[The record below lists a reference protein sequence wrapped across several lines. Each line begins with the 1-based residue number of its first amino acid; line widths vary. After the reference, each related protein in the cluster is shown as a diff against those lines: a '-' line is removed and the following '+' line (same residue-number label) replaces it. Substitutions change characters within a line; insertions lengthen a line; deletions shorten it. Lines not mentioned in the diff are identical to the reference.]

1 MTESDEE
8 RDPGYE
14 PGDRVEARFQG
25 RARFFAGV
33 IKKCRTN
40 GLYDIEYDDG
50 EVEVRVRPKYIKPE
64 EAKKQHTLPPKEDA
78 VEVSWEKGQRVEAK
92 LRGHADYVKCI
103 VFRAHDDGSC
113 DLEAENGELLKR
125 IPGDNL
131 RKRASSPVKKPIL
144 MSDDE
149 PIRPKRPLVKRP
161 SELSASDDSSAQP
174 NVRFKQGQTIE
185 AKRNGKDCYT
195 PGVVARCRLNGS
207 YDIDFD
213 DGDKPIEAQYKGKSK
228 FYPGVISRCRLN
240 GTYDIDY
247 DDGEKETGVA
257 AELIRL
263 LGKKGGGD
271 SDDDPKQKKFREG
284 DKVEAQYKGK
294 SKFYPG
300 VISRCRLNGTYDID
314 YDDGEK
320 ETGVAAELIRLLGK
334 KGGGDSDDD
343 PKQKKFRE
351 GDKVEAQYK
360 GKSKFYPG
368 VISRCRLNGTYDI
381 DYDDGEKETGVAA
394 ELIRLLGKKGGGDSD
409 DDPKQKKFREA
420 TSKFYPGVISRCRL
434 NGTYDI
440 DYDDGEKETGVAA
453 ELIRLLGKKGGGDS
467 DDDPKQKKFRE
478 GDKVEAQ
485 YKGKSKFY
493 PGVISRCRLNGTYDI
508 DYDDGEKET
517 GVAAELIRL
526 LGKKGGG
533 DSDDDPKQKKFREG
547 DKVEAQYKGKSKFY
561 PGVIS
566 RCRLNGTYDIDYD
579 DGEKETGVAAE
590 LIRLLGK
597 KGGGDS
603 DDDPKQ
609 KKFREG
615 DKVEAQ
621 YKGKSKFYPGV
632 ISRCRLNGTYDIDYD
647 DGEKETGV
655 AAELIRLLGKKG
667 GGDSDDD
674 PKQKKFREGD
684 KVEAQYKGKSK
695 FYPGVISRCR
705 LNGTYD
711 IDYDDG
717 EKETGVAAELIR
729 LLGKKGGG
737 DSDDDPKQKKFR
749 EGDKQI
755 LPGRDLA
762 LPSERHYDIDY
773 DDGEKETGVA
783 AELIRLLGKKGGGDS
798 DDDPK
803 QKKFREGDKVEAQYK
818 GKSKFYPGV
827 ISRCRLNGTYDIDYD
842 DGEKETGVAA
852 ELIRLLGKKGGGDSD
867 DDPKQK
873 KFREGDKVEAQYKGK
888 SKFYPGVISRCRLNG
903 TYDIDYDDGE
913 KETGVAAELIRLL
926 GKKGGG
932 DSDDDPKQKKFR
944 EGDKVEAQYKGKS
957 KFYPGVIS
965 RCRLNGTY
973 DIDYDDGEKE
983 TGVAA
988 ELIRLLGKKGGGD
1001 SDDDPKQKKFREGDK
1016 VEAQY
1021 KGKSKFYP
1029 GVISRC
1035 RLNGTYDIDYDDG
1048 EKETGVAAEL
1058 IRLLGKKGGGD
1069 SDDDPKQ
1076 KKFREGDKVEA
1087 QYKGKSKFYP
1097 GVISRCRLNGTYDID
1112 YDDGEKET
1120 GVAAELI
1127 RLLGK
1132 KGGGDSDDDPKQ
1144 KKFREGDKV
1153 EAQYKGKS
1161 KFYPGVISRC
1171 RLNGT
1176 YDIDYDDGEKE
1187 TGVAAELIRLLGKK
1201 GGGDSDDDPK
1211 QKKFREGD
1219 KVEAQYKGKSKFYPG
1234 VISRCRLNGTDDD
1247 PKQKKF
1253 REGDKVEA
1261 QYKGKSKFY
1270 PGVISRCRLNG
1281 TDDDPKQKKFREGDK
1296 VEAQYKG
1303 KSKFYPGVISR
1314 CRLNGTDDDPKQ
1326 KKFREGDKV
1335 EAQYKGK
1342 SKFYPG
1348 VISRC
1353 RLNGTDDDPKQK
1365 KFREGDKVEAQYK
1378 GKSKFYPGVISR
1390 CRLNGTY
1397 DIDYDDGEKETGVAA
1412 ELIRL
1417 LGKKGGGDSDD
1428 DPKQKKFREGDK
1440 VEAQYKGKSKFYP
1453 GVISRCRLNGTYDID
1468 YDDGEKETGVAAELI
1483 RLLGK
1488 KGGGDSDDDPKQKK
1502 FREGDKVEAQYKGKS
1517 KFYPGVISRCRLNGT
1532 YDIDYDDG
1540 EKETGVAAELIRLLG
1555 KKGGGDSDDDP
1566 KQKKFREGD
1575 KVEAQYKG
1583 KSKFYP
1589 GVISRCRLNGTYD
1602 IDYDDGEKET
1612 GVAAELIRLLGKK
1625 GGGDSDDDPKQKK
1638 FREGDKVEAQ
1648 YKGKSK
1654 FYPGVISRCRLNGT
1668 YDIDYD
1674 DGEKETGVAAELI
1687 RLLGKKGG
1695 GDSDDDPK
1703 QKKFREGD
1711 KVEAQYKGKSKF
1723 YPGVISR
1730 CRLNGTYDIDYDDGE
1745 KETGVAAELIRLL
1758 GKKGGGDSDDD
1769 PKQKKFR
1776 EGDKVEAQYKGKS
1789 KFYPGVIS
1797 RCRLNG
1803 TYDIDYDDGEKETGV
1818 AAELIRLLGKKGGGD
1833 SDDDPKQKKFREGD
1847 KVEAQYKGKSKF
1859 YPGVISRCRLNG
1871 TYDIDY
1877 DDGEKE
1883 TGVAAEL
1890 IRLLGKKGGGDSDDD
1905 PKQKK
1910 FREGDKVEAQY
1921 KGKSKFYPGV
1931 ISRCRL
1937 NGTYD
1942 IDYDDGEKETGV
1954 AAELIRLLG
1963 KKGGGDSDDDPK
1975 QKKFRE
1981 GDKVEAQYK
1990 GKSKFYPGV
1999 ISRCRLNGTYDIDYD
2014 DGEKETGVAAELIR
2028 LLGKKGGGD
2037 SDDDP
2042 KQKKFREGDKVEAQY
2057 KGKSKF
2063 YPGVISRCRLNGT
2076 YDIDYD
2082 DGEKETGV
2090 AAELIRLLGKK
2101 GGGDSDDDPKQKK
2114 FREGDKVEAQY
2125 KGKSKFYP
2133 GVISRCRLNG
2143 TYDID
2148 YDDGE
2153 KETGVAAELIRL
2165 LGKKGGGDSDDDP
2178 KQKKFREG
2186 DKVEAQ
2192 YKGKSKFYPGVISRC
2207 RLNGTYDIDYD
2218 DGEKE
2223 TGVAAELIRLLGK
2236 KGGGDS
2242 DDDPKQKKFREG
2254 DKVEAQY
2261 KGKSKFYPGVISR
2274 CRLNG
2279 TYDIDYDDGE
2289 KETGVAAELIRLL
2302 GKKGG
2307 GDSDDDPKQK
2317 KFREGDKVE
2326 AQYKGKSKFYPGV
2339 ISRCRLNGTYD
2350 IDYDD
2355 GEKETGVAAEL
2366 IRLLG
2371 KKGGGDSDDDP
2382 KQKKFREGD
2391 KVEAQYK
2398 GKSKFYPGVIS
2409 RCRLNG
2415 TYDIDY
2421 DDGEKETGVAAELI
2435 RLLGKKGGGDS
2446 DDDPKQKKFRE
2457 GDKVEA
2463 QYKGKSK
2470 FYPGV
2475 ISRCRL
2481 NGTYDIDYDDG
2492 EKETGVA
2499 AELIRLLGKK
2509 GGGDSD
2515 DDPKQKK
2522 FREGDKVEAQYKGK
2536 SKFYP
2541 GVISRCRL
2549 NGTYDIDY
2557 DDGEKET
2564 GVAAEL
2570 IRLLGKKGGGDSDD
2584 DPKQKKFREGDKV
2597 EAQYKGKSK
2606 FYPGVISRCR
2616 LNGTYDIDY
2625 DDGEKETG
2633 VAAELIRLL
2642 GKKGGGDSDDDPK
2655 QKKFREGDKVEAQ
2668 YKGKSKF
2675 YPGVISRCRLNGTYD
2690 IDYDDGE
2697 KETGVAAEL
2706 IRLLG
2711 KKGGGD
2717 SDDDPKQKKF
2727 REGDKVEAQYKGK
2740 SKFYPGVI
2748 SRCRLNGT
2756 YDIDYDDG
2764 EKETGVAAELIRLL
2778 GKKGGGDSDDDPKQ
2792 KKFREG
2798 DKVEAQY
2805 EGKSKFYPGVISRCR
2820 LNGTYDIDYDD
2831 GEKETGVAA
2840 ELIRLLG
2847 KKGGG
2852 DSDDDP
2858 KQKKFREG
2866 DKVEAQYKGKS
2877 KFYPGVISRCRLNG
2891 TYDIDYDDGE
2901 KETGVAAELIRL
2913 LGKKGGGDSDD
2924 DPKQKKFREGD
2935 KVEAQ
2940 YKGKSKFYPGVISRC
2955 RLNGTYDIDYDDGE
2969 KETGVAAELIRL
2981 LGKKGGRDSDD
2992 DPKQKKF
2999 REGDKV
3005 EAQYKGKSKFYPGVI
3020 LRCRLNGTYDI
3031 DYDDGEKETGV
3042 AAELIRLLGKKGGGD
3057 SDDDPKQKKFR
3068 EGDKETGVAAE
3079 LIRLLGEKGGGD
3091 SDDDPKQK
3099 KFREGDKVEAQYE
3112 GKSKFYPGVISRCR
3126 LNGTYDIDY
3135 DDGEKETGVAAELI
3149 RLLGKKGGGDSDD
3162 DPKQKKFREG
3172 DKVEAQYKGKSK
3184 FYPGV
3189 ISRCRLNGTY
3199 DIDYDDGEKE
3209 TGVAA
3214 ELIRLLGK
3222 KGGGDS
3228 DDDPK
3233 QKKFREGDKVEA
3245 QYKGKSKFY
3254 PGVISRCRLNGTY
3267 DIDYDDGEKETGV
3280 AAELIRLLGKK
3291 GGGDSDDDPK
3301 QKKFREGDKVEAQY
3315 KGKSKFYP
3323 GVISRCRLNGTYDID
3338 YDDGEKETG
3347 VAAELIRLLGKKGGG
3362 DSDDDPK
3369 QKKFREGDKVEAQY
3383 EGKSKFYPGVISRC
3397 RLNGTYDIDYDDG
3410 EKETGVAAEL
3420 IRLLGKKGGGDSDDD
3435 PKQKKFRE
3443 GDKVEAQYKGKS
3455 KFYPGVISRCRLNG
3469 TYDIDYDDGEK
3480 ETGVAAELIRLLGK
3494 KGGGDSDDDPK
3505 QKKFREGDKVEAQ
3518 YKGKSKFYPGVI
3530 SRCRLNGTYD
3540 IDYDD
3545 GEKETGVAAELIRLL
3560 GKKGG
3565 GDSDDDPKQKK
3576 FREGDKVEAQYKGK
3590 SKFYPGVIS
3599 RCRLNGTYDI
3609 DYDDGEKETGVAA
3622 ELIRLLGKKISVERE
3637 DDLIQKFN
3645 GMAPKLD
3652 SKGGSKLSNGVPRQ
3666 LHRVGSRVE
3675 ALYMGR
3681 DKYVKGT
3688 ISRANADGTYAIE
3701 YDDGDKE
3708 NRVTASSI
3716 RPLKSISS
3724 FRGDDFALGKPVR
3737 PSPSGSFSRR
3747 RSGNMSD

>member
-1 MTESDEE
+1 MRSVIPATNLGIESKLDS
-8 RDPGYE
+8 RTSKI
-14 PGDRVEARFQG
+14 
-25 RARFFAGV
+25 FAGV

-78 VEVSWEKGQRVEAK
+78 VKVSWEKGQRVEAK

-113 DLEAENGELLKR
+113 DLEAENG
-125 IPGDNL
+125 
-131 RKRASSPVKKPIL
+131 
-144 MSDDE
+144 
-149 PIRPKRPLVKRP
+149 
-161 SELSASDDSSAQP
+161 QP
-174 NVRFKQGQTIE
+174 IE
-185 AKRNGKDCYT
+185 AQYKGKSKFY
-195 PGVVARCRLNGS
+195 PGVISRCRLNGT
-207 YDIDFD
+207 YDIDYD
-213 DGDKPIEAQYKGKSK
+213 DGEKETGVAAELIRLLGKKGGGDSDDDTKQKKFREGDKVEAQYKGKSK

-409 DDPKQKKFREA
+409 DDTEAEEVPGGRQGGGSVQGQEQILPGRDLALPSERHVRHRLRRRREGNGRGGRA
-420 TSKFYPGVISRCRL
+420 DPAAGQEGRRRQRRRPEAEEVPEGDKVEAQYKGKSKFYPGVISRCRL

-467 DDDPKQKKFRE
+467 DDDPKQKKFREGDKVEAQYKGKSKFYPGVISRCRLNGTYDIDYDDGEKETGVAAELIRLLGKKGGGDSDDDTKQKKFREGEKETGVAAELIRLLGKKGGGDSDDDPKQKKFREGDKVEAQYKGKSKFYPGVISRCRLNGTYDIDYDDGEKETGVAAELIRLLGKKGGGDSDDDPTKQKKFREGDKVEAQYKGKSKFYPGVISRCRLNGTYDIDYDDGEKETGVAAELIRLLGKKGGGDSDDDPKQKKFREGDKVEAQYKGKSKFYPGKETGVAAELIRLLGKKGGGDSDDDPKQKKFREGDKVEAQYKGKSKFYPGVISRCRLNGTYDIDYDDGEKETGVAAELIRLLGKKGGGDSDDDPKQKKFREGDKVEAQYKGKSKFYPGVISRCRLNGTYDTARRKRASADYDDGREGNGRGGRADPATARRKRACGRADPAAGQEGRRRQRRRPEAEEVPGGRQGGGSVQGQEQILPGRDLALPSERHVRHRLRRRREGNGRGGRADPAAGQEGRRRQRRRPEAEEVPGGRQGGGSVQGQEQILPGVISRCRLNGTYDIDYDDGEKETGVAAELIRLLGKKGGGDSDDDPKQKKFREGDKVEAQYKGKSKFYPGVISRCRLNGTYDIDYDDGEKETGVAAELIRLLGKKGGGDSDDDTKQKKFRE

-684 KVEAQYKGKSK
+684 K
-695 FYPGVISRCR
+695 
-705 LNGTYD
+705 
-711 IDYDDG
+711 
-717 EKETGVAAELIR
+717 
-729 LLGKKGGG
+729 
-737 DSDDDPKQKKFR
+737 
-749 EGDKQI
+749 
-755 LPGRDLA
+755 
-762 LPSERHYDIDY
+762 
-773 DDGEKETGVA
+773 KETGVA

-1132 KGGGDSDDDPKQ
+1132 KGGGDSDDD
-1144 KKFREGDKV
+1144 
-1153 EAQYKGKS
+1153 
-1161 KFYPGVISRC
+1161 
-1171 RLNGT
+1171 T
-1176 YDIDYDDGEKE
+1176 
-1187 TGVAAELIRLLGKK
+1187 
-1201 GGGDSDDDPK
+1201 
-1211 QKKFREGD
+1211 
-1219 KVEAQYKGKSKFYPG
+1219 
-1234 VISRCRLNGTDDD
+1234 
-1247 PKQKKF
+1247 
-1253 REGDKVEA
+1253 
-1261 QYKGKSKFY
+1261 
-1270 PGVISRCRLNG
+1270 
-1281 TDDDPKQKKFREGDK
+1281 
-1296 VEAQYKG
+1296 
-1303 KSKFYPGVISR
+1303 
-1314 CRLNGTDDDPKQ
+1314 
-1326 KKFREGDKV
+1326 
-1335 EAQYKGK
+1335 
-1342 SKFYPG
+1342 
-1348 VISRC
+1348 
-1353 RLNGTDDDPKQK
+1353 KQK

-1555 KKGGGDSDDDP
+1555 KKGGGDSDDDT
-1566 KQKKFREGD
+1566 KQKKFREGDKVEAQYKGKSKFYPGVISRCRLNGTYDIDYDDGEKETGVAAERRRQRRRPEAEERSAKKGGGDSRRPEAEEVPEGD

-1625 GGGDSDDDPKQKK
+1625 GGGDSDDD
-1638 FREGDKVEAQ
+1638 
-1648 YKGKSK
+1648 
-1654 FYPGVISRCRLNGT
+1654 T
-1668 YDIDYD
+1668 
-1674 DGEKETGVAAELI
+1674 
-1687 RLLGKKGG
+1687 
-1695 GDSDDDPK
+1695 
-1703 QKKFREGD
+1703 
-1711 KVEAQYKGKSKF
+1711 
-1723 YPGVISR
+1723 
-1730 CRLNGTYDIDYDDGE
+1730 
-1745 KETGVAAELIRLL
+1745 
-1758 GKKGGGDSDDD
+1758 
-1769 PKQKKFR
+1769 
-1776 EGDKVEAQYKGKS
+1776 
-1789 KFYPGVIS
+1789 
-1797 RCRLNG
+1797 
-1803 TYDIDYDDGEKETGV
+1803 
-1818 AAELIRLLGKKGGGD
+1818 
-1833 SDDDPKQKKFREGD
+1833 
-1847 KVEAQYKGKSKF
+1847 
-1859 YPGVISRCRLNG
+1859 
-1871 TYDIDY
+1871 
-1877 DDGEKE
+1877 
-1883 TGVAAEL
+1883 
-1890 IRLLGKKGGGDSDDD
+1890 
-1905 PKQKK
+1905 
-1910 FREGDKVEAQY
+1910 
-1921 KGKSKFYPGV
+1921 
-1931 ISRCRL
+1931 
-1937 NGTYD
+1937 
-1942 IDYDDGEKETGV
+1942 
-1954 AAELIRLLG
+1954 
-1963 KKGGGDSDDDPK
+1963 
-1975 QKKFRE
+1975 
-1981 GDKVEAQYK
+1981 
-1990 GKSKFYPGV
+1990 
-1999 ISRCRLNGTYDIDYD
+1999 
-2014 DGEKETGVAAELIR
+2014 
-2028 LLGKKGGGD
+2028 
-2037 SDDDP
+2037 
-2042 KQKKFREGDKVEAQY
+2042 
-2057 KGKSKF
+2057 
-2063 YPGVISRCRLNGT
+2063 
-2076 YDIDYD
+2076 
-2082 DGEKETGV
+2082 
-2090 AAELIRLLGKK
+2090 
-2101 GGGDSDDDPKQKK
+2101 
-2114 FREGDKVEAQY
+2114 
-2125 KGKSKFYP
+2125 
-2133 GVISRCRLNG
+2133 
-2143 TYDID
+2143 
-2148 YDDGE
+2148 
-2153 KETGVAAELIRL
+2153 
-2165 LGKKGGGDSDDDP
+2165 
-2178 KQKKFREG
+2178 
-2186 DKVEAQ
+2186 
-2192 YKGKSKFYPGVISRC
+2192 
-2207 RLNGTYDIDYD
+2207 
-2218 DGEKE
+2218 
-2223 TGVAAELIRLLGK
+2223 
-2236 KGGGDS
+2236 
-2242 DDDPKQKKFREG
+2242 
-2254 DKVEAQY
+2254 
-2261 KGKSKFYPGVISR
+2261 
-2274 CRLNG
+2274 
-2279 TYDIDYDDGE
+2279 
-2289 KETGVAAELIRLL
+2289 
-2302 GKKGG
+2302 
-2307 GDSDDDPKQK
+2307 
-2317 KFREGDKVE
+2317 
-2326 AQYKGKSKFYPGV
+2326 
-2339 ISRCRLNGTYD
+2339 
-2350 IDYDD
+2350 
-2355 GEKETGVAAEL
+2355 
-2366 IRLLG
+2366 
-2371 KKGGGDSDDDP
+2371 
-2382 KQKKFREGD
+2382 
-2391 KVEAQYK
+2391 
-2398 GKSKFYPGVIS
+2398 
-2409 RCRLNG
+2409 
-2415 TYDIDY
+2415 
-2421 DDGEKETGVAAELI
+2421 
-2435 RLLGKKGGGDS
+2435 
-2446 DDDPKQKKFRE
+2446 
-2457 GDKVEA
+2457 
-2463 QYKGKSK
+2463 
-2470 FYPGV
+2470 
-2475 ISRCRL
+2475 
-2481 NGTYDIDYDDG
+2481 
-2492 EKETGVA
+2492 
-2499 AELIRLLGKK
+2499 
-2509 GGGDSD
+2509 
-2515 DDPKQKK
+2515 
-2522 FREGDKVEAQYKGK
+2522 
-2536 SKFYP
+2536 
-2541 GVISRCRL
+2541 
-2549 NGTYDIDY
+2549 
-2557 DDGEKET
+2557 
-2564 GVAAEL
+2564 
-2570 IRLLGKKGGGDSDD
+2570 
-2584 DPKQKKFREGDKV
+2584 
-2597 EAQYKGKSK
+2597 
-2606 FYPGVISRCR
+2606 
-2616 LNGTYDIDY
+2616 
-2625 DDGEKETG
+2625 
-2633 VAAELIRLL
+2633 
-2642 GKKGGGDSDDDPK
+2642 
-2655 QKKFREGDKVEAQ
+2655 
-2668 YKGKSKF
+2668 
-2675 YPGVISRCRLNGTYD
+2675 
-2690 IDYDDGE
+2690 
-2697 KETGVAAEL
+2697 
-2706 IRLLG
+2706 
-2711 KKGGGD
+2711 
-2717 SDDDPKQKKF
+2717 
-2727 REGDKVEAQYKGK
+2727 
-2740 SKFYPGVI
+2740 
-2748 SRCRLNGT
+2748 
-2756 YDIDYDDG
+2756 
-2764 EKETGVAAELIRLL
+2764 
-2778 GKKGGGDSDDDPKQ
+2778 
-2792 KKFREG
+2792 
-2798 DKVEAQY
+2798 
-2805 EGKSKFYPGVISRCR
+2805 
-2820 LNGTYDIDYDD
+2820 
-2831 GEKETGVAA
+2831 
-2840 ELIRLLG
+2840 
-2847 KKGGG
+2847 
-2852 DSDDDP
+2852 
-2858 KQKKFREG
+2858 
-2866 DKVEAQYKGKS
+2866 
-2877 KFYPGVISRCRLNG
+2877 
-2891 TYDIDYDDGE
+2891 
-2901 KETGVAAELIRL
+2901 
-2913 LGKKGGGDSDD
+2913 
-2924 DPKQKKFREGD
+2924 
-2935 KVEAQ
+2935 
-2940 YKGKSKFYPGVISRC
+2940 
-2955 RLNGTYDIDYDDGE
+2955 
-2969 KETGVAAELIRL
+2969 
-2981 LGKKGGRDSDD
+2981 
-2992 DPKQKKF
+2992 
-2999 REGDKV
+2999 
-3005 EAQYKGKSKFYPGVI
+3005 
-3020 LRCRLNGTYDI
+3020 
-3031 DYDDGEKETGV
+3031 
-3042 AAELIRLLGKKGGGD
+3042 
-3057 SDDDPKQKKFR
+3057 
-3068 EGDKETGVAAE
+3068 
-3079 LIRLLGEKGGGD
+3079 
-3091 SDDDPKQK
+3091 
-3099 KFREGDKVEAQYE
+3099 
-3112 GKSKFYPGVISRCR
+3112 
-3126 LNGTYDIDY
+3126 
-3135 DDGEKETGVAAELI
+3135 
-3149 RLLGKKGGGDSDD
+3149 
-3162 DPKQKKFREG
+3162 
-3172 DKVEAQYKGKSK
+3172 
-3184 FYPGV
+3184 
-3189 ISRCRLNGTY
+3189 
-3199 DIDYDDGEKE
+3199 
-3209 TGVAA
+3209 
-3214 ELIRLLGK
+3214 
-3222 KGGGDS
+3222 
-3228 DDDPK
+3228 
-3233 QKKFREGDKVEA
+3233 
-3245 QYKGKSKFY
+3245 
-3254 PGVISRCRLNGTY
+3254 
-3267 DIDYDDGEKETGV
+3267 
-3280 AAELIRLLGKK
+3280 
-3291 GGGDSDDDPK
+3291 
-3301 QKKFREGDKVEAQY
+3301 
-3315 KGKSKFYP
+3315 
-3323 GVISRCRLNGTYDID
+3323 
-3338 YDDGEKETG
+3338 
-3347 VAAELIRLLGKKGGG
+3347 
-3362 DSDDDPK
+3362 
-3369 QKKFREGDKVEAQY
+3369 
-3383 EGKSKFYPGVISRC
+3383 
-3397 RLNGTYDIDYDDG
+3397 
-3410 EKETGVAAEL
+3410 
-3420 IRLLGKKGGGDSDDD
+3420 
-3435 PKQKKFRE
+3435 
-3443 GDKVEAQYKGKS
+3443 
-3455 KFYPGVISRCRLNG
+3455 
-3469 TYDIDYDDGEK
+3469 
-3480 ETGVAAELIRLLGK
+3480 
-3494 KGGGDSDDDPK
+3494 
-3505 QKKFREGDKVEAQ
+3505 
-3518 YKGKSKFYPGVI
+3518 
-3530 SRCRLNGTYD
+3530 
-3540 IDYDD
+3540 
-3545 GEKETGVAAELIRLL
+3545 
-3560 GKKGG
+3560 
-3565 GDSDDDPKQKK
+3565 KQKK

-3637 DDLIQKFN
+3637 DDSIQKFN
-3645 GMAPKLD
+3645 GLAPKLD